1 MTRKTETKKEKT
13 NINIT
18 AKMTPCENLGE
29 FDNVTITAVCKSVN
43 VDNDKILSA
52 IKKIEKII
60 EKEFK

>member
-1 MTRKTETKKEKT
+1 MKAKTENKKEKMS
-13 NINIT
+13 INVT

-29 FDNVTITAVCKSVN
+29 FDNVTITAVCKKVS
-43 VDNDKILSA
+43 VDNDNILSV